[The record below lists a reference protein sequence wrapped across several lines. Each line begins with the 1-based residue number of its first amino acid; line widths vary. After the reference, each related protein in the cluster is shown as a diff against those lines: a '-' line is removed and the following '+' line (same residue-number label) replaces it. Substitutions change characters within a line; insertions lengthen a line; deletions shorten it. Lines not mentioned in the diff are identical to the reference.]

1 LHDPNQSL
9 SGVTSERPIPLL
21 TVPQVCDL
29 LGISI
34 ADFRRLRAA
43 RRIPGLVR
51 LPNGG
56 LRVLP
61 ETVQPIGLGV
71 AA

>member
-1 LHDPNQSL
+1 VQDPNTGPSA
-9 SGVTSERPIPLL
+9 SVGEWPIPLL

-29 LGISI
+29 LGISVTE
-34 ADFRRLRAA
+34 FRRR
-43 RRIPGLVR
+43 RVTGRIPGLVR

-56 LRVLP
+56 LRVLADALASM
-61 ETVQPIGLGV
+61 ELEV